1 MRLDTNGRYT
11 IAVRSLCDFTA
22 RAGDLDLRFTPAP
35 LAREGIE
42 GHAALARRRGSDYE
56 TEIVL
61 EGEHEDLQV
70 RGRADGYDPA
80 DNRLEEFK
88 TYRGDLGRMPESHR
102 AVHWAQLRMYGALLC
117 RVRGL
122 SQLRLALVYYNLKTE
137 LETALVETRSAT
149 ELEAFFAEHC
159 GRFLGWARQ
168 QIAHRSARDAAARAL
183 QFPFATFHPR
193 QREVAEKVYRS
204 VARGRTLLM
213 EAPTGSG
220 KTLGALFPALKAP
233 QDKIFFLVA
242 KTSGRALVLEAMR
255 RLLTNTAPD
264 AIRVVELVARDKA
277 CERPG
282 AECNGTSCPF
292 AKGFYDR
299 LPQARTEAV
308 ERAVLDRSALREI
321 ALEHGICPYYLGQ
334 EMVRWA
340 DLIVGDYNYYFDVN
354 ALLHGLT
361 VANQW
366 KITLLVDEAHNLVER
381 ARALFSSELRR
392 DALDEVRKG
401 CPAPVARSVDK
412 LAGRWNALA
421 AECEGPYQV
430 HESIPEEIL
439 EGLQECIGAIGE
451 FSAEQPVTADL
462 LEWYF
467 EAIHFTRLA
476 ARFDQDT
483 VCESREALA
492 SLSLRNVV
500 PAAFL
505 ADKWRAAQASVLF
518 SATLTPFDFYR
529 DILGLP
535 KESTTL
541 AVGSPFAPDQL
552 SVRVVRS
559 ISTRWRDRPRSI
571 RPIVRLIERQYR
583 SQPGNYLAF
592 FSSYR
597 YLQDVAAGLACEAAD
612 IPSWC
617 QEAAM
622 PEPRRAAFLERFR
635 PEGQGIGFAVLGGAF
650 AEGID
655 LPWARLIGA
664 FVATLGLPQTNPAN
678 EETQRRIESRFGD
691 GYGYTYLYPGLR
703 KVVQAAGRVIRTVDD
718 RGVVYLIDDR
728 FTDPRI
734 RRLLPSWWVV
744 EEDRRDK

>member
-1 MRLDTNGRYT
+1 MRLDTNGRYA

-22 RAGDLDLRFTPAP
+22 KAGDLDLRFTPAP
-35 LAREGIE
+35 LAREGVE
-42 GHAALARRRGSDYE
+42 GHAAIARRRGSDYE

-61 EGEHEDLQV
+61 EGEYEELKV

-88 TYRGDLGRMPESHR
+88 TYRGDLGRMPASHR

-117 RVRGL
+117 RLRGL
-122 SQLRLALVYYNLKTE
+122 SELRLALVYYNLKTQI
-137 LETALVETRSAT
+137 ETPLIETRTAS

-168 QIAHRSARDAAARAL
+168 QIAHRAARDAATRAL
-183 QFPFATFHPR
+183 QFPFATFHTR
-193 QREVAEKVYRS
+193 QREVAEKVYRT
-204 VARGRTLLM
+204 VTHARTLLM

-220 KTLGALFPALKAP
+220 KTLGALFPALKAL

-242 KTSGRALVLEAMR
+242 KTSGRALVLEALAR
-255 RLLTNTAPD
+255 VLANTPRE

-282 AECNGTSCPF
+282 AECDGTSCPF
-292 AKGFYDR
+292 ARGFYDR
-299 LPQARTEAV
+299 LPQARAEAV
-308 ERAVLDRSALREI
+308 ERAVLDRSALRDV
-321 ALEHGICPYYLGQ
+321 ALRNGICPYYLGQ

-340 DLIVGDYNYYFDVN
+340 DVIVGDYNYYFDVN
-354 ALLHGLT
+354 ALLPGLA

-366 KITLLVDEAHNLVER
+366 TITLLVDEAHNLVER
-381 ARALFSSELRR
+381 ARAMFSSELRR
-392 DALDEVRKG
+392 DALDQVRKAS
-401 CPAPVARSVDK
+401 PAPIARSLDK
-412 LAGRWNALA
+412 LAGRWNSLA
-421 AECEGPYQV
+421 AECDGAYHV
-430 HESIPEEIL
+430 HASLPEDIV
-439 EGLQECIGAIGE
+439 EGLSECIGAIGD
-451 FSAEQPVTADL
+451 FSAEQPVPPEL
-462 LEWYF
+462 LDWYF

-500 PAAFL
+500 PAPFL
-505 ADKWRAAQASVLF
+505 SEKWRAAHASVLF

-541 AVGSPFAPDQL
+541 AVGTPFTPDQL

-559 ISTRWRDRPRSI
+559 ISTRWRDRERSI

-583 SQPGNYLAF
+583 AQPGNYLAF

-622 PEPRRAAFLERFR
+622 AESRRAAFLDRFQ
-635 PEGQGIGFAVLGGAF
+635 PDGQGVGFAVLGGAF

-655 LPWARLIGA
+655 LPGARLIGA

-678 EETQRRIESRFGD
+678 EETQRRIENRFGD

-728 FTDPRI
+728 FTQPRI
-734 RRLLPSWWVV
+734 RSLLPSWWVL
-744 EEDRRDK
+744 EEGRP